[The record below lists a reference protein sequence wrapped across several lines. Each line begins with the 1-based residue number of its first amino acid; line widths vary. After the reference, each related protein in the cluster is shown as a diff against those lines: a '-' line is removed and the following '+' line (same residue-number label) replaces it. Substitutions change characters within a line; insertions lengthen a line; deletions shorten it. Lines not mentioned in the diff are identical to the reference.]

1 MTTHALDLYDI
12 ADRLTEACEAAR
24 DLTPDS
30 NQDREMMLEAAE
42 DAALAA
48 SALVRAATR
57 GTPQETI
64 GLRGVAS
71 HLETAA
77 NRDHSW
83 LGGSM
88 TTIADL
94 RDGLSEHAEVP
105 R

>member
-1 MTTHALDLYDI
+1 MTTHALDLYAI
-12 ADRLTEACEAAR
+12 ADRLTEVCEAAR

-30 NQDREMMLEAAE
+30 DHDREMMLEAAE
-42 DAALAA
+42 EATLAA
-48 SALVRAATR
+48 AALVRAATR

-77 NRDHSW
+77 NRNHSW

-94 RDGLSEHAEVP
+94 RDGLSEHAEVS